1 MKRVRA
7 PKCKLYEEVCD
18 ILLCFM
24 VKLHIFNAK
33 FEVYVLKPE
42 YMYMYL
48 QTIYRPL
55 RMLIAQRTTPQI
67 PRTKTV
73 QKHSF
78 VLSHS

>member
-1 MKRVRA
+1 MKPERP

-42 YMYMYL
+42 CMYL

-55 RMLIAQRTTPQI
+55 HMLIAQRTTPQI

-73 QKHSF
+73 
-78 VLSHS
+78 